1 MIYLSLGSNLGH
13 RKNLLEQAIFL
24 LQENILFGIES
35 SRILETTAI
44 LPKDAPLSWDLPY
57 LNMIVRG
64 NSTLSPLELL
74 TALKNIEKNMG
85 RDPNS
90 LRWAPRVIDLD
101 ILLWDDLI
109 LDLPEL
115 KIPHPAINQRA
126 FLKILLEEF
135 SHN

>member
-1 MIYLSLGSNLGH
+1 MIYLSLGSNLGD
-13 RKNLLEQAIFL
+13 RKSFLEQAIFL
-24 LQENILFGIES
+24 LQENILSEIES

-44 LPKDAPLSWDLPY
+44 LPENAPSSWDLPY

-64 NSTLSPLELL
+64 KSILSPLELL

-85 RDPNS
+85 RDPHS

-115 KIPHPAINQRA
+115 KIPHSAIHQRA
-126 FLKILLEEF
+126 FLKILLQELG
-135 SHN
+135 HH